1 LLRAEATHLETA
13 LAFLHQAKK
22 MALPIPAAITLY
34 DAVPA
39 PMARLAGR
47 ERAQLL
53 VQADERRDLQQFLR
67 HWNANLNGLKAR
79 QVRWSLDVDPLELF

>member
-1 LLRAEATHLETA
+1 
-13 LAFLHQAKK
+13 
-22 MALPIPAAITLY
+22 
-34 DAVPA
+34 
-39 PMARLAGR
+39 MARLAGR

-79 QVRWSLDVDPLELF
+79 QVRWSLDVDPLDF